1 MTPSDQLVRRAFED
15 VVLLSFSNNDIKS
28 QSTFDWVLM
37 GLQSPHLDI
46 AMPYKGIATCWFG
59 RSNSVR

>member
-1 MTPSDQLVRRAFED
+1 MKPGGKSAHKADLTMTLSDQLVRRAFED

-46 AMPYKGIATCWFG
+46 AMP
-59 RSNSVR
+59 